1 MSGMLPG
8 MDSDISVELPFK
20 LMHAR
25 PPPKQRKPHPEPPTK
40 EMSQLSVNKPKEPDA
55 QSVNLIS
62 FESTEKINTGVVQQ
76 HQQQQH
82 QQQQPQQP
90 AQEDFIFE
98 DFARMRH
105 LQTQNSQDELK

>member
-1 MSGMLPG
+1 M
-8 MDSDISVELPFK
+8 
-20 LMHAR
+20 A
-25 PPPKQRKPHPEPPTK
+25 
-40 EMSQLSVNKPKEPDA
+40 QLTVKPKEPDA

-62 FESTEKINTGVVQQ
+62 FESTEKINTGVQQ
-76 HQQQQH
+76 QTPLQQLQQQQH
-82 QQQQPQQP
+82 QQPHPQQP

>member
-1 MSGMLPG
+1 
-8 MDSDISVELPFK
+8 
-20 LMHAR
+20 
-25 PPPKQRKPHPEPPTK
+25 
-40 EMSQLSVNKPKEPDA
+40 MSQLNVKPKEPDA

-62 FESTEKINTGVVQQ
+62 FESTEKINTGI
-76 HQQQQH
+76 QQQQ
-82 QQQQPQQP
+82 QQQQQQQPHPQQP